1 MNPKMLALAVATAV
15 IASACGGSTPGS
27 TPAAPGATAPTT
39 AAPTTATPTTSAPTT
54 APPVTAPA
62 PPAASTI
69 TTALPDV
76 LAPDANDTLAG
87 KLDAVERAEAKFIVR
102 ANRCRAGATW
112 FRCFD
117 QAYHTSK
124 VREALDDLDATIK
137 SMNAQVGTGQCQR
150 ALGTLSVQTRRLRA
164 VYMQFHAAVSAK
176 SETLWDRAGAAERRA
191 VKQYHRASDN
201 VLLTCRS

>member
-27 TPAAPGATAPTT
+27 TTAAPGATG
-39 AAPTTATPTTSAPTT
+39 PTTATPTTSAPTT

-62 PPAASTI
+62 PPAASTT

-76 LAPDANDTLAG
+76 LAPDANDALAE

-112 FRCFD
+112 VRCFD
-117 QAYHTSK
+117 QAYHRSK

-137 SMNAQVGTGQCQR
+137 SMTAQVGTGQCQR
-150 ALGTLSVQTRRLRA
+150 ALGSLSVQTRRLRA
-164 VYMQFHAAVSAK
+164 VYMQFHAAVSVK
-176 SETLWDRAGAAERRA
+176 SETLWDRAVAAERKA

-201 VLLTCRS
+201 VVLTCMA